1 MAAVVV
7 AVSASDNSSSD
18 GTGVEKATEDDSGGG
33 GGGGGILEGVFPYRA
48 LQLYNTVTGY
58 LEYLYDIVI
67 APITSKWKKYFVA
80 SQSIFLVL

>member
-7 AVSASDNSSSD
+7 AVSASDNSSSA
-18 GTGVEKATEDDSGGG
+18 GTGVEKATEDDSGG

-48 LQLYNTVTGY
+48 LQLLNTVTGY

-67 APITSKWKKYFVA
+67 APITSKQENYFVA
-80 SQSIFLVL
+80 SQSLFVFL